1 MALVPHASNTG
12 QDETKGAIVAIRGA
26 QELTQEEY
34 EQRIKDAEVLEE
46 KLKFITEKIPTRI
59 MNVAG
64 SNAGAGSGEFHM
76 YRQARRREV
85 MRQQRIEEE
94 AVADAAEREYQE
106 RKDKLATEEEER
118 TAKRRAKRQKK
129 KQKGS
134 KGPSS
139 VTMGQSLAAARAE
152 AHSSDDNPDQA
163 DLD

>member
-1 MALVPHASNTG
+1 MALVPHASSSG
-12 QDETKGAIVAIRGA
+12 QDENKGAIVAVRGA

-34 EQRIKDAEVLEE
+34 EKRIKDAEVLEE

-94 AVADAAEREYQE
+94 AVTDAAEREFQE
-106 RKDKLATEEEER
+106 RKDKLAKEEEER

-134 KGPSS
+134 KGAE
-139 VTMGQSLAAARAE
+139 TMGIGPSLAASRAQDN
-152 AHSSDDNPDQA
+152 SSDEGPDQA